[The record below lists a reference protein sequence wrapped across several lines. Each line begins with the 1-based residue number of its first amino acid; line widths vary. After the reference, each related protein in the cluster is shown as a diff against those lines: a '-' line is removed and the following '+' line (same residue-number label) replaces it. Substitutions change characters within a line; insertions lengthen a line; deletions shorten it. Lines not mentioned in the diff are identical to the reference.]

1 MVSYYAPPLI
11 GGGINRCFCLT
22 SVCLTSVCL
31 SRTSGVTREQRGLGR
46 LKLAHTGLRHH
57 FQGQKVKGQSHQATL
72 VGCTGRPIWT
82 YSNGDLSL
90 CVHDVYRVTAC
101 QKVKGHQG
109 ALLTAVLG
117 GCSGGR
123 KNVLAV
129 GNCCYVA
136 VCSAVQA
143 ASATRGRRGVGHI
156 VAAARLQFVSL

>member
-82 YSNGDLSL
+82 YSNGDLSI
-90 CVHDVYRVTAC
+90 CVHDVYRVTTC
-101 QKVKGHQG
+101 RP
-109 ALLTAVLG
+109 
-117 GCSGGR
+117 GR
-123 KNVLAV
+123 
-129 GNCCYVA
+129 
-136 VCSAVQA
+136 
-143 ASATRGRRGVGHI
+143 GHI
-156 VAAARLQFVSL
+156 VAAARLQLVISVIIIIIIIIIITIIIIFITFTRSFLLVVVELW